1 MMEESLFEKWRR
13 THYSSEIYEELDGK
27 DVIVCG
33 WAENF
38 RDLGNIQFI
47 TLRDS
52 RGKVQI
58 TIPKKKVSTDVFDA
72 AKSIRQQFVLGV
84 AGVVKVNKEAPR
96 GVEIIP
102 SKIRIFGKAS
112 HPLPLEPTGKIP
124 ADIDVR
130 LNARILDLRR
140 PECRAIFRI
149 RHEAL
154 QSIRKYLSREGFME
168 IQTSRIIG
176 AASEGGSALFS
187 LDYFGD
193 KAYLAQSPEL
203 YKEELVT
210 IFEKVFEIGNFF
222 RAEKSHTR
230 RHLNEFISI
239 DIEEAFASAEDVM
252 KVQEGLIVEVI
263 EHIIQS
269 CDKELEILN
278 CKLKKPDLP
287 FNRLTYREVL
297 EKLAKNGCEINWG
310 EDLTTKASRLLGEM
324 YMEEF
329 YFIVDWPSEARP
341 FYIKPQDND
350 PKICYAFDL
359 MYEWIEITS
368 GGARVDSKD
377 LFIKRLK
384 EQGLNPDSFDFHIR
398 TYDYGMPPHSGWGM
412 GMDRFMLVLS
422 CKENIR
428 EVVLFPRDRYRLV
441 P

>member
-1 MMEESLFEKWRR
+1 MEESFFEKWRR
-13 THYSSEIYEELDGK
+13 THYSSEINEELDGK
-27 DVIVCG
+27 SVIVCG

-47 TLRDS
+47 TLRDR
-52 RGKVQI
+52 RGRVQI
-58 TIPKKKVSTDVFDA
+58 TIPKKKVSTDLFDA

-84 AGVVKVNKEAPR
+84 TGVVKTNEVAPG

-102 SKIRIFGKAS
+102 SEIRIFGKSS

-140 PECRAIFRI
+140 PECRAIFKI

-176 AASEGGSALFS
+176 AASEGGSALFP
-187 LDYFGD
+187 LDYFGE

-210 IFEKVFEIGNFF
+210 VFEKVFEIGNFF

-230 RHLNEFISI
+230 RHLSEFISI

-252 KVQEGLIVEVI
+252 KVQEGLIAEVI
-263 EHIIQS
+263 EHIIKN
-269 CDKELEILN
+269 CDTELDILN
-278 CKLKKPDLP
+278 CKLEKPDLP
-287 FNRLTYREVL
+287 FKRLTYSEIL
-297 EKLAKNGCEINWG
+297 EKLAKNDCKINWG
-310 EDLTTKASRLLGEM
+310 EDLTTEASRILGKM
-324 YMEEF
+324 YRKEF
-329 YFIVDWPSEARP
+329 YFIIDWPSEARP
-341 FYIKPQDND
+341 FYIKPQEND
-350 PKICYAFDL
+350 SKICYAFDL

-377 LFIKRLK
+377 LFLRRLK
-384 EQGLNPDSFDFHIR
+384 EQGLNPDSFEFHLR

-422 CKENIR
+422 CKKNIR